1 MPNAYARSSLDG
13 FNKASLATTASFRL
27 HVSQVS
33 FAWRPDCSASSTIC
47 SIARRALGGRLLQA
61 ATTSARSCGI
71 DMALS
76 LCTEL
81 QSWCNPPARVPVC
94 ESAERTVAQCTC
106 KAGAMSDAERGR
118 VRFPPPPP
126 FLKSATL
133 CYLRE
138 LHFLVLRQ
146 LFGGTHLVHTLA
158 HLPASPRCSP
168 PQRPAARR
176 ASGSYTFIVKHQSFS
191 KNTNKGLVP
200 GQI

>member
-1 MPNAYARSSLDG
+1 MPNAYASSSLDG

-33 FAWRPDCSASSTIC
+33 FAWQPDCSASSTIC

-106 KAGAMSDAERGR
+106 KAGAMSDAEGR
-118 VRFPPPPP
+118 LVRFPPSPP
-126 FLKSATL
+126 FLKSATPW
-133 CYLRE
+133 YQRE
-138 LHFLVLRQ
+138 LRSLGVYLMRLQALDREPPAQSRLR
-146 LFGGTHLVHTLA
+146 LA
-158 HLPASPRCSP
+158 ADAGRLRSG
-168 PQRPAARR
+168 QRR
-176 ASGSYTFIVKHQSFS
+176 ADDSGDRTAGRAGPPPCTSS
-191 KNTNKGLVP
+191 G
-200 GQI
+200 

>member
-1 MPNAYARSSLDG
+1 MPNAYASSSLDG

-106 KAGAMSDAERGR
+106 KAGAMSDAEGR
-118 VRFPPPPP
+118 LVRFPPPPP
-126 FLKSATL
+126 FLNSATL

-138 LHFLVLRQ
+138 LHFLVLRLQ
-146 LFGGTHLVHTLA
+146 PGGTTLVQPWPLWGA
-158 HLPASPRCSP
+158 EILLRP
-168 PQRPAARR
+168 PLYAP
-176 ASGSYTFIVKHQSFS
+176 GD
-191 KNTNKGLVP
+191 LV
-200 GQI
+200 